1 MILKKLGVLLALC
14 GLMAG
19 ANATNF
25 SFTGDF
31 QYDNDVQL
39 FTFVVGAESVVSL
52 RSWSYAGGVNA
63 AGQTIVQGGFD
74 PILALF
80 DSSGTKIGEQ
90 DDAGCALV
98 DADSVTGRCYD
109 TYFTTTLAA
118 GTYTA
123 SVQQYDNFAYANL
136 ATGFSRDGVQYQDFR
151 NGFVDAAGDTR
162 TALWA
167 FDILNV
173 SAAALPPTT
182 DVPEPASLG
191 LLGLGMLGMA
201 SVRRRKSV

>member
-1 MILKKLGVLLALC
+1 MVAEALAS
-14 GLMAG
+14 
-19 ANATNF
+19 TNC
-25 SFTGDF
+25 S
-31 QYDNDVQL
+31 VARSL
-39 FTFVVGAESVVSL
+39 FTLS
-52 RSWSYAGGVNA
+52 RSCCQRSR
-63 AGQTIVQGGFD
+63 
-74 PILALF
+74 
-80 DSSGTKIGEQ
+80 
-90 DDAGCALV
+90 DAGCSLV
-98 DADSVTGRCYD
+98 SADSVTSRCFD

-123 SVQQYDNFAYANL
+123 SVQ
-136 ATGFSRDGVQYQDFR
+136 YQDFR
-151 NGFVDAAGDTR
+151 NGFVDAAKDTR

-201 SVRRRKSV
+201 SVRRRKSA